1 MHNTM
6 YLIIGACTYICMFTM
21 CMMFLWYFY
30 TGGLRGRNKILLES
44 LLSMA
49 SCLTQKQTSTTGQDS
64 GKDMTVCM

>member
-1 MHNTM
+1 M
-6 YLIIGACTYICMFTM
+6 YVYNV
-21 CMMFLWYFY
+21 MMFLWYINY

-44 LLSMA
+44 LLSTA